1 MSERNRHLVTGA
13 VIATIIA
20 LILAGGSNYYFSQ
33 TTSTSN
39 ITIVTD
45 QKSYVVGD
53 VINWTASGLTAGA
66 SYIVGADLNGNVYH
80 SGSFTA
86 TATAMRGSY
95 SVGNNVIGA
104 ARFIIGQFTS
114 SGGIVILASAP
125 ITIS

>member
-1 MSERNRHLVTGA
+1 MSERNRRLVTGA
-13 VIATIIA
+13 VIATIIS
-20 LILAGGSNYYFSQ
+20 LIFAGGSNYYFSQ

-45 QKSYVVGD
+45 QKSYVVGGA
-53 VINWTASGLTAGA
+53 INWTASGLTTGA

-86 TATAMRGSY
+86 IASAMKGSY
-95 SVGNNVIGA
+95 SVGSNVIGA
-104 ARFIIGQFTS
+104 TSFIIGQFTQ
-114 SGGIVILASAP
+114 SGGIVILASTP